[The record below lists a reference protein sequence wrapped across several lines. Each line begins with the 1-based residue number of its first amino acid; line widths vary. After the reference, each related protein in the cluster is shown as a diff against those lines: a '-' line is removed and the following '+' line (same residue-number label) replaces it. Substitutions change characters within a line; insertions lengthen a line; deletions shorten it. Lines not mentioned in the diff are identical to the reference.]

1 MMAGC
6 DAYSPGWNMI
16 ILTCCG
22 VFRSVKTDC
31 AKGRLVYNE
40 TATAVKGAGELLRV
54 NDIHVCHGLHLASKL
69 IQTVRGLFWTE
80 TD

>member
-1 MMAGC
+1 M
-6 DAYSPGWNMI
+6 
-16 ILTCCG
+16 
-22 VFRSVKTDC
+22 KTDC